1 MSALVETHRDGD
13 VAVIIVDNPPVN
25 ALKHE
30 VRLGIQDAFLQA
42 NADKTV
48 AAIVLT
54 CAGRTFIAG
63 ADIAEFN
70 KPPQSP
76 SLIELIAVI
85 DSTDKPVVAAM
96 FGTALGGG
104 LEVTLA
110 CHFRIAAA
118 GTRLGFP
125 EIKLGLIPGAGGTQ
139 RLPRLV
145 GLPKAIAM
153 VLSGNPIAAKDG
165 AGGRPYRRDFRR
177 RPARSGYCLRAP
189 RGGGEAAVRARA
201 RQGGQACGHAR
212 GRRGKFDELAAPYVK
227 RARGLHAP
235 AAALEALRWTLDVP
249 IAEGL
254 AREREKFIA
263 LRDGE
268 QSKAQRHL
276 FFAEREAAKVPDV
289 TKDTKLRDDQAGGG
303 DRRRHHGR
311 RHCDEL
317 RQCRHSRHH
326 RRDWPATPC
335 SAASA

>member
-1 MSALVETHRDGD
+1 MSALVGTHRDGN

-42 NADKTV
+42 NADQTV
-48 AAIVLT
+48 SAIVLT

-63 ADIAEFN
+63 ADISEFN

-125 EIKLGLIPGAGGTQ
+125 EIKLGIIPGAGGTQ

-145 GLPKAIAM
+145 GMPKAMAM
-153 VLSGNPIAAKDG
+153 ILSGDPIPAKEALAVGLIDEIFEGDPRAAGVAFARRVVAEKRPLIAPSPANSMKWRRPMPSAR
-165 AGGRPYRRDFRR
+165 AGCTRR
-177 RPARSGYCLRAP
+177 RPRLKRCAGRSIFRSRKGLPAS
-189 RGGGEAAVRARA
+189 VRASSRCA
-201 RQGGQACGHAR
+201 TANN
-212 GRRGKFDELAAPYVK
+212 
-227 RARGLHAP
+227 
-235 AAALEALRWTLDVP
+235 
-249 IAEGL
+249 
-254 AREREKFIA
+254 
-263 LRDGE
+263 
-268 QSKAQRHL
+268 
-276 FFAEREAAKVPDV
+276 
-289 TKDTKLRDDQAGGG
+289 
-303 DRRRHHGR
+303 RRRSAIFFSRSAR
-311 RHCDEL
+311 RPRC
-317 RQCRHSRHH
+317 
-326 RRDWPATPC
+326 PT
-335 SAASA
+335 